1 MDTPTRLHKLT
12 VLSQLLDRMRTHTLD
27 AQNAV
32 IKAAGEEDLRLMLLN
47 RYPLRLNSVPDTMAG
62 VIREME
68 ALLPDVKRII
78 ESKHIIYMMA
88 SEQDA
93 LNEVMQILEAEP
105 APDSLGLASFAPG
118 NDIPAKREKLA
129 VLVSTGKA
137 KEVVGVQLTHE
148 QVKRLSDKEVEKFHK
163 RQEAYIGSKT
173 TESLIDSL
181 IVLFSKGVSMV
192 VKIDDVDKLQQDL
205 KNDYIINHE
214 LSSLAGGVAL
224 RCGRLLVITV
234 KHMQLEKEPEPDL
247 KEPVTH
253 PSRDEEGYPL
263 EGLMKCEK
271 PDRNLTGI

>member
-1 MDTPTRLHKLT
+1 
-12 VLSQLLDRMRTHTLD
+12 
-27 AQNAV
+27 
-32 IKAAGEEDLRLMLLN
+32 
-47 RYPLRLNSVPDTMAG
+47 
-62 VIREME
+62 
-68 ALLPDVKRII
+68 
-78 ESKHIIYMMA
+78 MMA

-105 APDSLGLASFAPG
+105 APDSLGLASLAPG

-173 TESLIDSL
+173 TESLIDSFL
-181 IVLFSKGVSMV
+181 MLFSKGMGMV
-192 VKIDDVDKLQQDL
+192 VKIDDVDKLQKDL

-224 RCGRLLVITV
+224 RCGRLLALANAFFITT
-234 KHMQLEKEPEPDL
+234 KHVQLEKEPEP
-247 KEPVTH
+247 EPATH

-263 EGLMKCEK
+263 EGLDEV
-271 PDRNLTGI
+271 